1 MALSDHERKL
11 LAEMEAALEQEDPR
25 LLSTLTGKARTRQ
38 SSRALLG
45 LSILA
50 LGAVVLIS
58 GLVAQ
63 ATIVGVIA
71 FVICLAGVLLIITN
85 ISLNSGGKRL
95 RNRAGAQAWRRD
107 GIDVITRGKAL
118 SILQTNHPSG
128 WFFYA
133 HFQGGNGRE
142 SGCGGLKVGKKGVK
156 W

>member
-11 LAEMEAALEQEDPR
+11 LAEMEAALEHEDPR

-85 ISLNSGGKRL
+85 ISLNSGGKKVKKPGWGSSLEERWDR
-95 RNRAGAQAWRRD
+95 RNNEG
-107 GIDVITRGKAL
+107 
-118 SILQTNHPSG
+118 
-128 WFFYA
+128 
-133 HFQGGNGRE
+133 
-142 SGCGGLKVGKKGVK
+142 
-156 W
+156 

>member
-71 FVICLAGVLLIITN
+71 FVICLVGVLLIITN
-85 ISLNSGGKRL
+85 ISLNSGGKKVKKPGWGSSLEERWDR
-95 RNRAGAQAWRRD
+95 RNNEG
-107 GIDVITRGKAL
+107 
-118 SILQTNHPSG
+118 
-128 WFFYA
+128 
-133 HFQGGNGRE
+133 
-142 SGCGGLKVGKKGVK
+142 
-156 W
+156 

>member
-85 ISLNSGGKRL
+85 ISLNSGGKKVKKPGWGSSLEERWYR
-95 RNRAGAQAWRRD
+95 RNNEG
-107 GIDVITRGKAL
+107 
-118 SILQTNHPSG
+118 
-128 WFFYA
+128 
-133 HFQGGNGRE
+133 
-142 SGCGGLKVGKKGVK
+142 
-156 W
+156 

>member
-71 FVICLAGVLLIITN
+71 FVICLAGVLLIVTN
-85 ISLNSGGKRL
+85 ISLNS
-95 RNRAGAQAWRRD
+95 D
-107 GIDVITRGKAL
+107 
-118 SILQTNHPSG
+118 
-128 WFFYA
+128 
-133 HFQGGNGRE
+133 
-142 SGCGGLKVGKKGVK
+142 GKKVK
-156 W
+156 KPGWGSSLEERWDRRNNEG

>member
-45 LSILA
+45 VSILA

-85 ISLNSGGKRL
+85 LSLNTGGKKVKKPGWSSSLEERWDR
-95 RNRAGAQAWRRD
+95 RNND
-107 GIDVITRGKAL
+107 
-118 SILQTNHPSG
+118 
-128 WFFYA
+128 
-133 HFQGGNGRE
+133 E
-142 SGCGGLKVGKKGVK
+142 
-156 W
+156 

>member
-85 ISLNSGGKRL
+85 ISLNPGGKKVKKPGWGSSLEERWDR
-95 RNRAGAQAWRRD
+95 RNNEG
-107 GIDVITRGKAL
+107 
-118 SILQTNHPSG
+118 
-128 WFFYA
+128 
-133 HFQGGNGRE
+133 
-142 SGCGGLKVGKKGVK
+142 
-156 W
+156 

>member
-85 ISLNSGGKRL
+85 LSLNSGGKKVKKPGWGSSLEERWDR
-95 RNRAGAQAWRRD
+95 RNNEG
-107 GIDVITRGKAL
+107 
-118 SILQTNHPSG
+118 
-128 WFFYA
+128 
-133 HFQGGNGRE
+133 
-142 SGCGGLKVGKKGVK
+142 
-156 W
+156 

>member
-71 FVICLAGVLLIITN
+71 FVICLTGVLLIVTN
-85 ISLNSGGKRL
+85 ISLNSGGKKVKKPGWGSSLEERWDR
-95 RNRAGAQAWRRD
+95 RNNEG
-107 GIDVITRGKAL
+107 
-118 SILQTNHPSG
+118 
-128 WFFYA
+128 
-133 HFQGGNGRE
+133 
-142 SGCGGLKVGKKGVK
+142 
-156 W
+156 

>member
-85 ISLNSGGKRL
+85 ISLNSGGKKVKKPGWGSSLEERWDS
-95 RNRAGAQAWRRD
+95 RNNEG
-107 GIDVITRGKAL
+107 
-118 SILQTNHPSG
+118 
-128 WFFYA
+128 
-133 HFQGGNGRE
+133 
-142 SGCGGLKVGKKGVK
+142 
-156 W
+156 

>member
-85 ISLNSGGKRL
+85 ISLNSGGKKVKKPGWGSSLGERWDR
-95 RNRAGAQAWRRD
+95 RNNEG
-107 GIDVITRGKAL
+107 
-118 SILQTNHPSG
+118 
-128 WFFYA
+128 
-133 HFQGGNGRE
+133 
-142 SGCGGLKVGKKGVK
+142 
-156 W
+156 

>member
-85 ISLNSGGKRL
+85 ISLNSGGKKVKKPGWGSSLEEGWDR
-95 RNRAGAQAWRRD
+95 RNNEG
-107 GIDVITRGKAL
+107 
-118 SILQTNHPSG
+118 
-128 WFFYA
+128 
-133 HFQGGNGRE
+133 
-142 SGCGGLKVGKKGVK
+142 
-156 W
+156 

>member
-45 LSILA
+45 VSILA

-85 ISLNSGGKRL
+85 ISLNTGGKKVKKPGWSSSLEERWDR
-95 RNRAGAQAWRRD
+95 RNND
-107 GIDVITRGKAL
+107 EL
-118 SILQTNHPSG
+118 
-128 WFFYA
+128 
-133 HFQGGNGRE
+133 
-142 SGCGGLKVGKKGVK
+142 
-156 W
+156 

>member
-71 FVICLAGVLLIITN
+71 FVICLAGVLLIVTN
-85 ISLNSGGKRL
+85 ISLNSGGKKVKTPGWGSSLEERWDR
-95 RNRAGAQAWRRD
+95 RNNEG
-107 GIDVITRGKAL
+107 
-118 SILQTNHPSG
+118 
-128 WFFYA
+128 
-133 HFQGGNGRE
+133 
-142 SGCGGLKVGKKGVK
+142 
-156 W
+156 

>member
-85 ISLNSGGKRL
+85 ISLNTGGKKVKKPGWSSSLEERWDR
-95 RNRAGAQAWRRD
+95 RNND
-107 GIDVITRGKAL
+107 
-118 SILQTNHPSG
+118 
-128 WFFYA
+128 
-133 HFQGGNGRE
+133 E
-142 SGCGGLKVGKKGVK
+142 
-156 W
+156 

>member
-50 LGAVVLIS
+50 LVAVVLIS

-85 ISLNSGGKRL
+85 ISLNSGGKKVKKPGWGSSLEERWDR
-95 RNRAGAQAWRRD
+95 RNNEG
-107 GIDVITRGKAL
+107 
-118 SILQTNHPSG
+118 
-128 WFFYA
+128 
-133 HFQGGNGRE
+133 
-142 SGCGGLKVGKKGVK
+142 
-156 W
+156 